1 MRTQLTNPKTH
12 LLRYGIREIVET
24 MQKLKELDPSM
35 NFVMENIGDPIMKS
49 WLVPKF
55 LKETII
61 EEINKPGD
69 AVFGYAHSRGLIETR
84 KWVVEYSKRFSP
96 KSELNYED
104 VLFTNGLGASISAFY
119 QMLPEGDP
127 PGSPGRGAR
136 IIQPTPSYPTH
147 TSFESFTANAEPILY
162 KLDPDN
168 NWQPDMA
175 DLEAQIV
182 AHPDVAAI
190 LIINPNNPT
199 GAIYSKDTL
208 EKMVELAEKYK
219 LFIISDEVYFR
230 MVYNGAQF
238 VQITDIA
245 QNRVPLVVMR
255 GLSKDIPWP
264 GGRCGWM
271 EFHNADLDPE
281 FRSFIEG
288 IKKRILLEIC
298 AGTLQQKIL
307 PRLYEHP
314 EFENWNKQ
322 YNGELEKFANN
333 IYSIL
338 SQTKGLRVN
347 KIYGAFYMMPLF
359 ENGVLNDKQ
368 SLPITNDSARAFI
381 ESEVNK
387 PGFPLDKRFCYY
399 LLAATGICVVPA
411 SGFFSPYYGF
421 RLTTLDRDETRARD
435 TYARLSKAVEEY
447 IASA

>member
-1 MRTQLTNPKTH
+1 MRTKLINPKTS

-24 MQKLKELDPSM
+24 MQKIKELDPSM
-35 NFVMENIGDPIMKS
+35 TFVMENIGDPIMKS
-49 WLVPKF
+49 WLVPTF

-61 EEINKPGD
+61 AEIQKPGD
-69 AVFGYAHSRGLIETR
+69 AVFGYAHSRGLPETR
-84 KWVVEYSKRFSP
+84 KWVVQYAKRFSP
-96 KSELNYED
+96 TSELNYED

-119 QMLPEGDP
+119 QMLPP
-127 PGSPGRGAR
+127 GAR
-136 IIQPTPSYPTH
+136 ILQPTPSYPTH
-147 TSFESFTANAEPILY
+147 TSFESFAANAEPILY

-175 DLEAQIV
+175 DLESQIV

-199 GAIYSKDTL
+199 GAVYSKETL

-230 MVYNGAQF
+230 MVYNGAVF
-238 VQITDIA
+238 TQITDIA
-245 QNRVPLVVMR
+245 HKRVPLVVMR

-271 EFHNADLDPE
+271 EFHNVDLDPE
-281 FRSFIEG
+281 FKTFTEG
-288 IKKRILLEIC
+288 VKQRILLEIC
-298 AGTLQQKIL
+298 SGTLPQKIL
-307 PRLYEHP
+307 PALYENP
-314 EFENWNKQ
+314 EFENWNKH
-322 YNGELEKFANN
+322 YNAELEKNANN
-333 IYSIL
+333 IYEVL
-338 SQTKGLRVN
+338 KNTKGLKVN

-359 ENGVLNDKQ
+359 ENGALNASQ
-368 SLPITNDSARAFI
+368 SLPIANPAVRAYI

-399 LLAATGICVVPA
+399 LLATTGICVVPA
-411 SGFFSPYYGF
+411 SGFFSPYHGF

-447 IASA
+447 IASASA